1 MRKLLVCLL
10 FLTGTARAGVI
21 TPFISE
27 IHYDNTGAD
36 IAEFVEITGSG
47 MDLSG
52 WVLRFYNG
60 ATGTIYD
67 SMSLTGILAG
77 EALSSLAFFPGFSLQ
92 NGSPDGLALIAAGGD
107 VVEFLSYEG
116 SFTASDGEAAGLTS
130 TVLPA
135 RETGSTPVGYALQRL
150 SLDGTG
156 WEVAEATPGVVNTAH
171 IPLPPP
177 LGLLFAG
184 LWAISRARRSV

>member
-10 FLTGTARAGVI
+10 FLTGTARVALV

-27 IHYDNTGAD
+27 IHCANTGAD
-36 IAEFVEITGSG
+36 IDELVEITGSRV
-47 MDLSG
+47 DLSG

-60 ATGTIYD
+60 ATGAIYD
-67 SMSLTGILAG
+67 SMSLTGMLAG

-92 NGSPDGLALIAAGGD
+92 NGSPDGLAMIAAGGD

-130 TVLPA
+130 TVLPV
-135 RETGSTPVGYALQRL
+135 RETGSTPVGHALQRL

-156 WEVAEATPGVVNTAH
+156 WEVGEATPGVVNTGPL
-171 IPLPPP
+171 PLPPT

-184 LWAISRARRSV
+184 LWGISRA